1 MATLVTALSAAT
13 SNTTSS
19 GYAMSGTTAIVE
31 VQNDSTFGKEAAV
44 VIQACSADT
53 SAKYSNLDNQDGI
66 MRGPGVRRID
76 LLAGMYI
83 RIKLAGVVSGDGT
96 SVNATI
102 TY

>member
-1 MATLVTALSAAT
+1 MATLASVFSAQT
-13 SNTTSS
+13 SNSTSS

-31 VQNDSTFGKEAAV
+31 VQNDSTMGEAYV

-53 SAKYSNLDNQDGI
+53 SAKYSTLDGDLGV

-76 LLAGMYI
+76 LLAGMYL
-83 RIKLAGVVSGDGT
+83 RLVLAGVKSGVST
-96 SVNATI
+96 SVNATL